1 MIIFA
6 HMWTKKPQNVDLLT
20 LKVQVSSL
28 WLGFHA
34 CKCAMKWENILSN
47 FENCVKCSKSGL
59 YYCSWSPTWVFPA
72 YIIVL
77 NQLRIHSWQ
86 KVLATTILWG
96 LSLPILDLTQMTWC
110 LLVLRTWVGT
120 CAKSKFRL
128 CWMTLWRSDKSLQ
141 YMPLLFKNYPPA
153 EDTYL
158 LFWFSK
164 SMSFLWHTRNTD
176 INTWMGTN
184 Q

>member
-1 MIIFA
+1 
-6 HMWTKKPQNVDLLT
+6 MWTKRPQNVDLLT
-20 LKVQVSSL
+20 LKVQESSL

-110 LLVLRTWVGT
+110 LLVLWTWVGI
-120 CAKSKFRL
+120 CAKSEFRL
-128 CWMTLWRSDKSLQ
+128 CWMTLRPVVINHYNTCLC
-141 YMPLLFKNYPPA
+141 
-153 EDTYL
+153 
-158 LFWFSK
+158 FSK
-164 SMSFLWHTRNTD
+164 ITHLLKTHICCFGSTSLCPSCDTQE
-176 INTWMGTN
+176 ILI
-184 Q
+184 